1 MPARRENCIFSNLQ
15 LGEAAKRDVG
25 IGENEIPDMSNFAF
39 GNNWLKLPS
48 GHIVQA
54 FNANFDS
61 NGAYVNFPI
70 PFLKEVIAVVPGVMI
85 STTAATVGQFAGI
98 SYDNISLTRFY
109 AKYNIGSANRSFF
122 IAIGK

>member
-1 MPARRENCIFSNLQ
+1 G
-15 LGEAAKRDVG
+15 LGMAAQRDVG
-25 IGENEIPDMSNFAF
+25 TGENEIPDMSNFAF

-70 PFLKEVIAVVPGVMI
+70 PFLKEVIAIVPGVMI

-98 SYDNISLTRFY
+98 SYDNISLTRFF
-109 AKYNIGSANRSFF
+109 AKYNIGSTNRSFF